1 VRHYNNV
8 DSAIKSF
15 DVTQVDPSLRSSY
28 HGDAATLSA
37 LRSSLDFRVQNP
49 LRLTLDEQK
58 QLVAFLKSLTD
69 PAARN
74 LGGVVPTSVPSGLSV
89 P

>member
-1 VRHYNNV
+1 V
-8 DSAIKSF
+8 KSY
-15 DVTQVDPSLRSSY
+15 DATQLDPSLRSSY
-28 HGDAATLSA
+28 HGDATTINA
-37 LRSSLDFRVQNP
+37 LLASLDGR
-49 LRLTLDEQK
+49 LRDPIGLTVEEQK

-74 LGGVVPTSVPSGLSV
+74 LSSIAPTTVPSGLPV